1 MSDRLQFFREQMA
14 AFEGTSDPQ
23 KAIEKGYFIQQPR
36 NSLASTIANRIAL
49 RPSSSHL
56 LIGGIGS
63 GKTTQLMMARDRINE
78 IGDTHAVYVDA
89 SLYTDISEI
98 QPGAL
103 IAIVGVVLSE
113 LTEDSKNKSII
124 QLKNYVEKQA
134 YGYIEDISDFYQEQ
148 YIIEQQDSEY
158 IFHTGILNKKIPG
171 KKTFFNKEKWIE
183 TINKLYENQQ
193 QERNKKTVII
203 IDGLDRLNDVLLF
216 SKLIND
222 DIEVI
227 TEAGV
232 GIVLVGCLTVIYS
245 DYRASILQL
254 FDNFYFQPCFNIN
267 SDREDRQFFKDII
280 KARTQE
286 NFIKESAI
294 NSLIDY
300 SGGILRDLINLTQ
313 AAIEEAYM
321 SDSEYVDISHVRSAV
336 DSFARVRILS
346 ISREDLKIVEELC
359 QQDNFSPKTEDDIKL
374 LANQVILEYQYP
386 EKRYVV
392 HPMIKTLLQKTSI

>member
-14 AFEGTSDPQ
+14 AFEGTSNPQ
-23 KAIEKGYFIQQPR
+23 KAIEKGYFIKQPR
-36 NSLASTIANRIAL
+36 NSLTNTIANRIAL

-78 IGDTHAVYVDA
+78 IDDTHAVYVDA

-103 IAIVGVVLSE
+103 IAIVGLVLSD
-113 LTEDSKNKSII
+113 LTQDSENKSII
-124 QLKNYVEKQA
+124 SLRKYITTQA
-134 YGYIEDISDFYQEQ
+134 YGYSEHISDFYQEQ
-148 YIIEQQDSEY
+148 YIEQQDSEY
-158 IFHTGILNKKIPG
+158 IFHTGILNKESPS
-171 KKTFFNKEKWIE
+171 KKTFPNKEKWIK
-183 TINKLYENQQ
+183 TINKLSQEQQ
-193 QERNKKTVII
+193 KARNKKTVII

-216 SKLIND
+216 SKLVND

-232 GIVLVGCLTVIYS
+232 GIVLVGCLTVNYS
-245 DYRASILQL
+245 EYRASILQL
-254 FDNFYFQPCFNIN
+254 FDHFYFQPCFNIN
-267 SDREDRQFFKDII
+267 SDAEDRLFFKDLIN
-280 KARTQE
+280 ARSKE

-294 NSLIDY
+294 ISLIDY

-313 AAIEEAYM
+313 VAIEEAYM
-321 SDSEYVDISHVRSAV
+321 SDGEYVDISHVMSAV

-346 ISREDLKIVEELC
+346 ISREDLKIIEELC
-359 QQDNFSPKTEDDIKL
+359 QQDNFFPKTKDDIKL
-374 LANQVILEYQYP
+374 LANQVILEYNCT
-386 EKRYVV
+386 EKKYAV
-392 HPMIKTLLQKTSI
+392 HPTIRHLLTKANI

>member
-36 NSLASTIANRIAL
+36 NSLANTIANRIAL

-78 IGDTHAVYVDA
+78 IGDTHTVYVDA

-134 YGYIEDISDFYQEQ
+134 YGYTEHISDFYQEQ

-158 IFHTGILNKKIPG
+158 IFHTGILNKKSLG
-171 KKTFFNKEKWIE
+171 KKTFPNKEKWIE

-232 GIVLVGCLTVIYS
+232 GIVLVGCLTVVYS

-254 FDNFYFQPCFNIN
+254 FDHFYFQPCFNIN
-267 SDREDRQFFKDII
+267 YDREDRQFFQDII
-280 KARTQE
+280 KARIQKK
-286 NFIKESAI
+286 FIKESAI
-294 NSLIDY
+294 NKLIEY

-313 AAIEEAYM
+313 AAIEEVYM
-321 SDSEYVDISHVRSAV
+321 SDSEYVDISHVRAAV

-386 EKRYVV
+386 NKRYVV